1 MATLL
6 QVNSN
11 LTSCF
16 FHLLHEK
23 KRLINDQAPFLDWT
37 LSSGKLN
44 YTRIAMPLPKIS
56 RLWAKMIDSICAR
69 KPAKLRVQV
78 CSLPTAVSLA
88 KVVSI
93 RRLVRFKVGLLCSLA
108 PFIFD
113 RYGVQKL

>member
-1 MATLL
+1 LNFLL
-6 QVNSN
+6 FS
-11 LTSCF
+11 LITR
-16 FHLLHEK
+16 K